1 MSLMNLSQIKGGKK
15 LQSDVQA
22 LLTSYDAA
30 KVLTKIAK
38 GADAAAGNYNVEEL
52 LTELRT
58 SLSSIL
64 GTAGAS
70 SSTPTI
76 TSLDTAIKALQDKK
90 IRDVVRTELSIVDGK
105 AAIPTDIDTKI
116 PGLDKTIKLPAY
128 SADNEVL
135 LNERGE
141 QLIVDMTTGAFNGTP
156 SVIDADASAKSTD
169 GSFVYKVAT
178 ISKVKVFPAG
188 EWKLSD
194 LPAEALLDNNE
205 IQLIAYKQ
213 ALNKVIVELA
223 KDKGIID
230 AVKTQIGTKAVQ
242 DQLND
247 ATAALQTKIDAKADT
262 TDVYS
267 VDDKGVK
274 TPLFRKTSDALKMED
289 LDTDL
294 QDVIKTAA
302 IPNVFDPSSLIAE
315 DAKKLDKSNV
325 VASTVD
331 TKAAGYVP
339 SDDKVLS
346 EKAVLAALAN
356 VGDAV
361 EHVTDKIAVTA
372 EASAPVTEFALSKT
386 PTDDKVVLYINHC
399 PYFEGDDFTVDRAAK
414 KATWTLTE
422 ANEGFNIDKDLTNAV
437 YFVYDA
443 KKA

>member
-58 SLSSIL
+58 NL
-64 GTAGAS
+64 A
-70 SSTPTI
+70 TI
-76 TSLDTAIKALQDKK
+76 TGTTTSTATIGSLDAAIKALQNKK
-90 IRDVVRTELSIVDGK
+90 VKDVVRMELPVAEGK
-105 AAIPTDIDTKI
+105 ATLPTDLDTKV
-116 PGLDKTIKLPAY
+116 PGLDKTVKLPAY
-128 SADNEVL
+128 TVDNDVL
-135 LNERGE
+135 FNEKGE
-141 QLIVDMTTGAFNGTP
+141 QLVVDLSTGAFNGTP
-156 SVIDADASAKSTD
+156 SVLDEDASAAKTD
-169 GSFVYKVAT
+169 GSFVYKAT
-178 ISKVKVFPAG
+178 TVDKVKVFPAG
-188 EWKLSD
+188 EWKLTD
-194 LPAEALLDNNE
+194 LPSDALLDNDE
-205 IQLIAYKQ
+205 IQLIAYKK
-213 ALNKVIVELA
+213 AINKIIVELA

-247 ATAALQTKIDAKADT
+247 ATAALQTKIDAKADI

-267 VDDKGVK
+267 VDDNGAK
-274 TPLFRKTSDALKMED
+274 TALYRKVADAVKMED

-356 VGDAV
+356 VGEAV

-372 EASAPVTEFALSKT
+372 EASSPVMEFTLSKT
-386 PTDDKVVLYINHC
+386 PTDDKVTLYINHC

-422 ANEGFNIDKDLTNAV
+422 ANEGFDVDKDLTNAV

>member
-58 SLSSIL
+58 NLAKIT
-64 GTAGAS
+64 GTATG
-70 SSTPTI
+70 STATV
-76 TSLDTAIKALQDKK
+76 SDLDTAVKALQDKK
-90 IRDVVRTELSIVDGK
+90 VKDVVRMEFAVAEGK
-105 AAIPTDIDTKI
+105 ATIPETV
-116 PGLDKTIKLPAY
+116 KLPVY
-128 SADNEVL
+128 TVDNDVL
-135 LNERGE
+135 FNEKGE
-141 QLIVDMTTGAFNGTP
+141 QLVVDLSTGAFNGTP
-156 SVIDADASAKSTD
+156 SVLDEDASAAKTD
-169 GSFVYKVAT
+169 GSFVYKAAT
-178 ISKVKVFPAG
+178 VDKVKAFPTG

-194 LPAEALLDNNE
+194 LPSDALLDNDE
-205 IQLIAYKQ
+205 IQLIAYKK
-213 ALNKVIVELA
+213 AINKIIVELA

>member
-38 GADAAAGNYNVEEL
+38 GADAAAGTYNVEEL

-58 SLSSIL
+58 NLAAIT
-64 GTAGAS
+64 GTATG
-70 SSTPTI
+70 STATV
-76 TSLDTAIKALQDKK
+76 SDLDTAVKALQGKK
-90 IRDVVRTELSIVDGK
+90 VKDVVRMEFAVAEGK
-105 AAIPTDIDTKI
+105 ATIPADIDTKV
-116 PGLDKTIKLPAY
+116 PGLDKTVKLPVY
-128 SADNEVL
+128 TVDNDVL
-135 LNERGE
+135 FNEKGE
-141 QLIVDMTTGAFNGTP
+141 QLVVDLSTGAFNGTP
-156 SVIDADASAKSTD
+156 SVLDEDASAAKTD
-169 GSFVYKVAT
+169 GSFVYKAAT
-178 ISKVKVFPAG
+178 VDKVKAFPTG

-194 LPAEALLDNNE
+194 LPSDALLDNDE
-205 IQLIAYKQ
+205 IQLIAYKK
-213 ALNKVIVELA
+213 AINKIIVELA

-361 EHVTDKIAVTA
+361 EHVKDKIAVTA
-372 EASAPVTEFALSKT
+372 EASVPVTEFALSKT